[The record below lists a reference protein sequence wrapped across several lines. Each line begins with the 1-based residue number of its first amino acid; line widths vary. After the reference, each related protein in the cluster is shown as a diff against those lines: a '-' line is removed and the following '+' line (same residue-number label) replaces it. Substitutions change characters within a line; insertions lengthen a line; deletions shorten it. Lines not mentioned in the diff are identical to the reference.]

1 MGTLWSVFFV
11 LQIPMYSVC
20 ILADFVRILAAN
32 FPAASLSHSG
42 MSHMALIHFAKTL
55 VAMLRLF
62 KASSMVSVL
71 TLINSLVLTS
81 VVSKEIMMKTLS
93 GSHYRK

>member
-1 MGTLWSVFFV
+1 MGTLWGVFFV
-11 LQIPMYSVC
+11 FQIPMYSVC
-20 ILADFVRILAAN
+20 ILIDFMRMLAAN
-32 FPAASLSHSG
+32 FSAASLSPSM

-81 VVSKEIMMKTLS
+81 VVSREIVMKTLS
-93 GSHYRK
+93 GAHYRK